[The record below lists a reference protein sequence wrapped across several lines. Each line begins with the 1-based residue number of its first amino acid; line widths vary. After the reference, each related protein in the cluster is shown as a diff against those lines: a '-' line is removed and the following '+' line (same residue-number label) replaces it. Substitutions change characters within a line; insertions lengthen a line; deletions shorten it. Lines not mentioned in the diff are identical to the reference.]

1 MIVEKAYGKINLG
14 LEVLGK
20 RDDGFHELRMI
31 MLPISTCDTLWIE
44 EADRPSIIMNEHLGP
59 IEDNIIYKVYFDIKK
74 RFNIQ
79 KNASI
84 YVDKVLP
91 VGAGLGGGSSDAAA
105 TLKGLIKLW
114 GISISD
120 EELLTLALSYGSDVP
135 FFLKSVPSFVTG
147 RGEIIEPIH
156 FPYELTLVCHYPGYA
171 TSTKE
176 VFMHYQEMKHPS
188 RILPFLEALKVG
200 KALEMLRTLEN
211 DLQKTSSDI
220 AVQKGFIPPSSLQD
234 IFMLKKATTSLMSG
248 SGSTVYGVFL
258 EKETAEFVL
267 NDLKIAYPNDSI
279 WMTTT
284 IIA

>member
-20 RDDGFHELRMI
+20 RNDGFHELRMI
-31 MLPISTCDTLWIE
+31 MLPITTCDTLWIE
-44 EADRPSIIMNEHLGP
+44 EADGPSIIINEHLGP

-120 EELLTLALSYGSDVP
+120 EELLALALSYGSDVP
-135 FFLKSVPSFVTG
+135 FFLKSVPSLVTG
-147 RGEIIEPIH
+147 RGEIIEPIS
-156 FPYELTLVCHYPGYA
+156 FPYEITLVCHYPGYA

-176 VFMHYQEMKHPS
+176 VFTHHQETKHPS
-188 RILPFLEALKVG
+188 RIIPFLEALKVG
-200 KALEMLRTLEN
+200 KALEMLKTLEN
-211 DLQKTSSDI
+211 DLLKDSDAI
-220 AVQKGFIPPSSLQD
+220 ALKKGLTPPSYFQD
-234 IFMLKKATTSLMSG
+234 ILMLKGATTSLMSG
-248 SGSTVYGVFL
+248 SGSTVYGIFL
-258 EKETAEFVL
+258 KKETAELVL
-267 NDLKIAYPNDSI
+267 NDLKMAYPNDFI
-279 WMTTT
+279 WITNVK
-284 IIA
+284 IA